1 LAENGG
7 DEQFPKA
14 GFDFY
19 SPDSAGFKPLSRKA
33 CRMKSWAEGSD
44 NGEGANM
51 EDSLTAS
58 RPMVS
63 NERDAD
69 AALIER
75 YLCGDMSAFD
85 ELMIRYERQIY
96 RVCYRFV
103 ENREDAMDLAQEIFI
118 KAFEHL
124 PTFRRE
130 SSLKTWLYRI
140 AMNHCINHVKKH
152 SQEFV
157 EVTEFVGSVV
167 PTVHAEME
175 ARERRDHFRQMVRL
189 LPPKQKAILELRINE
204 HLTYEEIARMS
215 GRSVS
220 TIKASVFF
228 ALAKLRKLVKNH
240 RTPKKK

>member
-1 LAENGG
+1 
-7 DEQFPKA
+7 
-14 GFDFY
+14 
-19 SPDSAGFKPLSRKA
+19 
-33 CRMKSWAEGSD
+33 M
-44 NGEGANM
+44 M
-51 EDSLTAS
+51 ERTVTAS
-58 RPMVS
+58 MPMTLGNS
-63 NERDAD
+63 DAD
-69 AALIER
+69 AELVER
-75 YLCGDMSAFD
+75 YLAGDMTAFD

-103 ENREDAMDLAQEIFI
+103 ENRDDAMDLAQEVFI

-124 PTFRRE
+124 GSFRRE

-157 EVTEFVGSVV
+157 EVNEYTGSVMSSV
-167 PTVHAEME
+167 QLQLEE
-175 ARERRDHFRQMVRL
+175 REEREHLRRMVQQ

-204 HLTYEEIARMS
+204 HLSYEEIAHIS

-228 ALAKLRKLVKNH
+228 ALEKLRKLVKDANL
-240 RTPKKK
+240 KKARS